1 MTPAKR
7 RDWSQVRCKTKINSR
22 LLFPCLECKAV
33 CWYLLW
39 FLVVVILY
47 DLHFT
52 YYLETVIW
60 NPVYNRVTFYLVPKV
75 FQDWFGFTLFY
86 SAIAR
91 ENSLHFLNES
101 ISTRSF
107 ALSRA
112 LSRLPALAFGFSL
125 NWLLVIFSIILISD
139 CDFSVL
145 VDLPH
150 SIKQQRLWYTSC
162 L

>member
-1 MTPAKR
+1 M
-7 RDWSQVRCKTKINSR
+7 
-22 LLFPCLECKAV
+22 
-33 CWYLLW
+33 
-39 FLVVVILY
+39 
-47 DLHFT
+47 
-52 YYLETVIW
+52 
-60 NPVYNRVTFYLVPKV
+60 PKV

-125 NWLLVIFSIILISD
+125 NWLLVIFSIFLISD
-139 CDFSVL
+139 FDFFVL

-150 SIKQQRLWYTSC
+150 SIKQQRL
-162 L
+162 